1 MYADGVIIV
10 SGRKPCPDE
19 PYKLVEADFQP
30 DCLVKLARQAIENE
44 QITMLMASPFIAT
57 IVDALSLLIYL
68 RIATLILRLCSKE
81 KDP

>member
-1 MYADGVIIV
+1 MIEV
-10 SGRKPCPDE
+10 
-19 PYKLVEADFQP
+19 DFQP
-30 DCLVKLARQAIENE
+30 DCLVKLVCQAIENE